1 VQYQHMLRKAQKV
14 EGSGLPKVRTGETNE
29 AKPSET
35 QCSDGTNSPRA
46 TRRQT
51 CQCMVGEA
59 FGEAKSKPKPKRQP
73 LERWEIRLR
82 AQKQERR
89 AMTKPLLKGVGR

>member
-1 VQYQHMLRKAQKV
+1 
-14 EGSGLPKVRTGETNE
+14 
-29 AKPSET
+29 
-35 QCSDGTNSPRA
+35 
-46 TRRQT
+46 
-51 CQCMVGEA
+51 MVGEA